1 MHRLARTLERIDAKG
16 YKAYK
21 DLSGAYDFPTYRLHI
36 DHVQADPFA
45 APSRLRISVPIT
57 VTGLDPGLSANRSRK
72 TALTDFLIRSF
83 ERRIREIA
91 QRRRGI
97 GLSGLIAID
106 RPGQEILERTACVI
120 DQGMLEVRFGLG
132 LPAQGRT
139 IQARQAQAMLFDELP
154 RIASGLFA
162 AGLDV
167 RALEAHVNANEDQ
180 DHLRGLLEQAGLVA
194 FVADGAVLP
203 RLSGI
208 DERPLEQG
216 RAVAFLSPESLSVT
230 LPTLHHG
237 EVTGTGVPSGVT
249 LIVGGGFHGKSTL
262 LRALER
268 GVYNHIPGDGRELV
282 VTRADAVKIR
292 AEDGRAVAQVDISP
306 FITTLPGGLA
316 TTAFSTENASGSTS
330 QAANIMEALEVGS
343 RLLLIDEDT
352 SATNFMIRDARMQA
366 LVAKAKE
373 PITPFVDKVREL
385 WDDLACSTILV
396 MGGSGDYFDV
406 ADTVLMMDNYHLADV
421 TEAARAIAR
430 RIDGARVHE
439 GSAHFGDIA
448 ERAPTPASFPAP
460 DDRRAAKIGAR
471 GRARIIL
478 GRAEIDITALEQLLD
493 EAQARA
499 IAGLVQVYAR
509 DYAPRGVPLLQGLT
523 AIMGRIEKEGL
534 LRVLPPRLHD
544 GALPRLFET
553 AAAVNRLRG
562 LRLG

>member
-237 EVTGTGVPSGVT
+237 EVTGTGVPSEF
-249 LIVGGGFHGKSTL
+249 IYPCCRFFF
-262 LRALER
+262 
-268 GVYNHIPGDGRELV
+268 
-282 VTRADAVKIR
+282 KIR
-292 AEDGRAVAQVDISP
+292 
-306 FITTLPGGLA
+306 PGL
-316 TTAFSTENASGSTS
+316 
-330 QAANIMEALEVGS
+330 
-343 RLLLIDEDT
+343 
-352 SATNFMIRDARMQA
+352 
-366 LVAKAKE
+366 
-373 PITPFVDKVREL
+373 
-385 WDDLACSTILV
+385 
-396 MGGSGDYFDV
+396 
-406 ADTVLMMDNYHLADV
+406 
-421 TEAARAIAR
+421 
-430 RIDGARVHE
+430 
-439 GSAHFGDIA
+439 
-448 ERAPTPASFPAP
+448 
-460 DDRRAAKIGAR
+460 
-471 GRARIIL
+471 
-478 GRAEIDITALEQLLD
+478 
-493 EAQARA
+493 
-499 IAGLVQVYAR
+499 
-509 DYAPRGVPLLQGLT
+509 
-523 AIMGRIEKEGL
+523 
-534 LRVLPPRLHD
+534 
-544 GALPRLFET
+544 
-553 AAAVNRLRG
+553 
-562 LRLG
+562 